1 VPRRERRLRTIV
13 LVGGGEHTRRLR
25 AGLAALAV
33 ACALT
38 GTARA
43 QTPDETCRQTSPS
56 AATCIGADKLAEAAA
71 AECRRLGLPDADC
84 VLPLGH
90 EVSNEIVDAYR
101 DTWLHGAAAFQYRL
115 ADRLPLLQSQ
125 WLGTHNSFNS
135 GADSPTLSHTDSNQ
149 QLSLTQ
155 QLDLDV
161 RALELDLHFI
171 PSLAAPGSS
180 AVVVCH
186 GRGPDEADFGC
197 TNEPAFSEVLP
208 RIGEWLNAH
217 PSEVV
222 LLYLEDELGDPAGY
236 SQTVSVLD
244 SVLRRP
250 DGSSL
255 IYRPSAAEMTD
266 KGCANLPLGISR
278 DEVRARGAQV
288 VLVGNCRSGWASDVY
303 SWDDNHVESG
313 STPDYK
319 PFPACDSTYDRGVYD
334 SKFVR
339 YYEDS
344 TFVSAAVDPTE
355 SPAQAE
361 ADALTPARVADMT
374 RCGVNLFGFDQL
386 LPNDGRIEASI
397 WSWLDGEPN
406 RDGGDCG
413 LQRADGRWLTAP
425 CKSRHRAVCRA
436 GTGLTLTPRAVA
448 YKQAQSACRARGEA
462 FDLPR
467 TGYENSLLRQV
478 AGGDGVWLRYKVG

>member
-1 VPRRERRLRTIV
+1 MAV
-13 LVGGGEHTRRLR
+13 
-25 AGLAALAV
+25 LAV
-33 ACALT
+33 ACALP
-38 GTARA
+38 GAASA
-43 QTPDETCRQTSPS
+43 QTADETCGQASPS
-56 AATCIGADKLAEAAA
+56 AAMCIGADKLAEAAA
-71 AECRRLGLPDADC
+71 AECRRLGAPEADC

-90 EVSNEIVDAYR
+90 EVSNEMVDAYR
-101 DTWLHGAAAFQYRL
+101 DTWLHRTAAFQYRL
-115 ADRLPLLQSQ
+115 ADGLPLLRSQ

-135 GADSPTLSHTDSNQ
+135 PADSPTLSHTDSNQ
-149 QLSLTQ
+149 QLSLVQ

-171 PSLAAPGSS
+171 PSLAAGGSS

-186 GRGPDEADFGC
+186 GLGPDQANFGC
-197 TNEPAFSEVLP
+197 TNEPPFSEVLP
-208 RIGEWLNAH
+208 QIGGWLDAH

-236 SQTVSVLD
+236 AQTVSVLD
-244 SVLRRP
+244 SVLRRA

-255 IYRPSAAEMTD
+255 IYRPSASEMTG

-278 DEVRARGAQV
+278 DDVRARGAQV

-313 STPDYK
+313 STPDYEA
-319 PFPACDSTYDRGVYD
+319 FPACDSTYDRGMYD
-334 SKFVR
+334 TKFVR

-355 SPAQAE
+355 SPAQAS

-386 LPNDGRIEASI
+386 LPHDGRIGATV
-397 WSWLDGEPN
+397 WSWADGEPDA
-406 RDGGDCG
+406 DGGRCG
-413 LQRADGRWLTAP
+413 LQRAHDGRWVTDQ

-436 GTGLTLTPRAVA
+436 ATGLTLTPRAVA
-448 YKQAQSACRARGEA
+448 YKQAQSACRARGGA

-467 TGYENSLLRQV
+467 TGYENSLLRQA
-478 AGGDGVWLRYKVG
+478 AGGDGVWLNYEVG